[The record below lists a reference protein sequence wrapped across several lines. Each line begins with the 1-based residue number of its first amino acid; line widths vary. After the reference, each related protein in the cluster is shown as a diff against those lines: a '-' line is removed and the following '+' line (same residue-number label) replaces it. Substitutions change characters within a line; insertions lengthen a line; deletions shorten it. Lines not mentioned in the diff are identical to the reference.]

1 MAREVSTLSLATCLP
16 GFPGVVLI
24 PLGRL
29 PTSPIPLLARVALWF
44 HHPHLRAGYIHA
56 RRISESIEAVAIA
69 RQPCGYAQRCGNNS
83 SGIQERCRGSGGGSA
98 SSHTPTERVHG
109 EVTKPSRQRAA
120 LAVRRSRQA
129 ATRVN
134 AVQAPKQPDV
144 EADPVAIRGRP
155 PSWRQEGTTPHD
167 ATSSRV
173 PPGYWRW
180 HACTGRSDATREAS
194 AVGARGPRPTTRE
207 GQVGPF
213 EVAERPVRA
222 RKPGNAGGVK
232 GPQFKVNVT
241 WGGEARTS
249 IDETCWSG
257 PTFAAV
263 STVRAGVDGQTFED
277 IETYSV
283 GRWLD
288 ELAEDLRKR
297 TFSTQRIT
305 GRVRPSNPG
314 KTRRITLT
322 PVFCSVATSTVTVF
336 RGVLVD
342 SEGES
347 HLA

>member
-1 MAREVSTLSLATCLP
+1 MSVAVFPLVLRARGGAWPERLRPSHWRLAVP

-44 HHPHLRAGYIHA
+44 HHPHLRAGHVQA

-69 RQPCGYAQRCGNNS
+69 RQACGYAQRCGNNS
-83 SGIQERCRGSGGGSA
+83 SGIQERCRGSGGGLRFIAYSHGK
-98 SSHTPTERVHG
+98 SSWGGNEAVEAVETTGHFGGSV
-109 EVTKPSRQRAA
+109 SRQG
-120 LAVRRSRQA
+120 

-134 AVQAPKQPDV
+134 AVEAPKQPDV

-213 EVAERPVRA
+213 EVAKRPVRA
-222 RKPGNAGGVK
+222 RKPGNAGGAK
-232 GPQFKVNVT
+232 GPQFKVSV
-241 WGGEARTS
+241 
-249 IDETCWSG
+249 DESS
-257 PTFAAV
+257 PVFYKAFFAGF
-263 STVRAGVDGQTFED
+263 SRSFRAG
-277 IETYSV
+277 
-283 GRWLD
+283 
-288 ELAEDLRKR
+288 
-297 TFSTQRIT
+297 
-305 GRVRPSNPG
+305 
-314 KTRRITLT
+314 TLI
-322 PVFCSVATSTVTVF
+322 S
-336 RGVLVD
+336 
-342 SEGES
+342 GEV
-347 HLA
+347 